1 MKVSQS
7 PKTTQTMKKSTS
19 KYPHLDLLQTLF
31 YMEDVLD
38 RAQVPFLVLKD
49 TAKSV
54 YEESDLK
61 EPIHIGIMRKHLMKA
76 NVSTLKS
83 LLNGANFDD
92 GKLTVIHN
100 NIPIYIDIIDMNLSF
115 FKYPDFKFYYIT
127 QFRLPNPFPN
137 YYRMKD
143 VEYSKMEL
151 WK

>member
-1 MKVSQS
+1 
-7 PKTTQTMKKSTS
+7 MKKSQT
-19 KYPHLDLLQTLF
+19 KYSHLDLLQTLF
-31 YMEDVLD
+31 YIEDVLD

-100 NIPIYIDIIDMNLSF
+100 SIPIYI
-115 FKYPDFKFYYIT
+115 
-127 QFRLPNPFPN
+127 
-137 YYRMKD
+137 
-143 VEYSKMEL
+143 
-151 WK
+151 